1 MLLESGVAHPVAVE
15 EAARLARDLY
25 GLDVTAKSLPGE
37 YDDNF
42 HLVAADG
49 AQFVLK
55 VMHPARER
63 SFIDLQCQALHHLA
77 KHAETVVLP
86 RVVPT
91 RGGELQTEMTA
102 DGVKRLMWL
111 LTFVQGTMLAEV
123 RPHSE
128 ELLRSLGQVLGTIDA
143 GLQNFSHPAAQ
154 RELKW
159 DLSAAGWIKR
169 HVNEIADSSQRS
181 LVEKFLTL
189 YESEIVPAL
198 GRFRRSVIYGDAN
211 DHNVLVSDLWPLPR
225 KAVSVIDFGDMHYGI
240 TVSEVAIAAAY
251 AMLGKKDVL
260 GAAASVIAGYNE
272 IFPLQEVEIAALYN
286 LIGMR

>member
-1 MLLESGVAHPVAVE
+1 MLLESGVAHPVGVE

-42 HLVAADG
+42 HLIAADG

-63 SFIDLQCQALHHLA
+63 SFIDLQCQALQHLA

-91 RGGELQTEMTA
+91 QGGELQTQIKAA
-102 DGVKRLMWL
+102 DGTNRLVWL
-111 LTFVQGTMLAEV
+111 LTFLPGTMLAKV

-128 ELLRSLGQVLGTIDA
+128 ELLRSLGRLLGTIDS

-159 DLSAAGWIKR
+159 DLSAAGWIKATR
-169 HVNEIADSSQRS
+169 QRNCRF
-181 LVEKFLTL
+181 VAAVTRRKIPDTL
-189 YESEIVPAL
+189 
-198 GRFRRSVIYGDAN
+198 
-211 DHNVLVSDLWPLPR
+211 
-225 KAVSVIDFGDMHYGI
+225 
-240 TVSEVAIAAAY
+240 
-251 AMLGKKDVL
+251 
-260 GAAASVIAGYNE
+260 
-272 IFPLQEVEIAALYN
+272 
-286 LIGMR
+286 